1 MIFGKYSVPISHSGK
16 VLFPHMGFSKADVL
30 NYYMSVSEY
39 FIYYSRMRPVSMQ
52 RFPDGIEGEGF
63 FQKKA
68 GNYFPDWIPLVE
80 VPKEGGSVKMVMI
93 NNKATLA
100 YLCNQDVIAHHLWL
114 SRADQIKY
122 PDQLIFDLDPPQGN
136 FELVR
141 EAALSLHEMLLEL
154 DLLPFVKT
162 TGSRGLHVVVP
173 IRRHYPFEKTR
184 ELAKGIGGVLAR
196 RYPSKFTTSIRKEER
211 KGRLF
216 LDYLRNGYAQ
226 TAVAPYSLRAI
237 EGAPVAMPI
246 AWSEVSD
253 PDLHSRK
260 YTLGNAAEKLQRD
273 GDAWEGM
280 RKSARSLRKAMKALG
295 LNEGS

>member
-1 MIFGKYSVPISHSGK
+1 MFFGKYSVRISHPGK
-16 VLFPHMGFSKADVL
+16 VLFPRMGISKADLL
-30 NYYMSVSEY
+30 NYYMSVADY
-39 FIYYSRMRPVSMQ
+39 FIYHSRMRPVSMQ
-52 RFPDGIEGEGF
+52 RFPGGIGEEGF

-68 GNYFPDWIPLVE
+68 GDYFPGWIPVVE
-80 VPKEGGSVKMVMI
+80 VPKEGGSLKMVMV

-114 SRADQIKY
+114 SRADRIRQ
-122 PDQLIFDLDPPQGN
+122 PDQLIFDLDPPRGN
-136 FELVR
+136 FDLVR
-141 EAALSLHEMLLEL
+141 EAALALYEMLSGL

-173 IRRHYPFEKTR
+173 LRRQYPFEKTR
-184 ELAKGIGGVLAR
+184 ELARQIAEVLAG

-211 KGRLF
+211 RGCLF

-246 AWSEVSD
+246 AWSEVRD
-253 PDLHSRK
+253 PDLHPRK
-260 YTLGNAAEKLQRD
+260 YTINNSVEKLKRD
-273 GDAWEGM
+273 GDAWKGM
-280 RKSARSLRKAMKALG
+280 RKSARSPEKAMKALG
-295 LNEGS
+295 ISDKS

>member
-1 MIFGKYSVPISHSGK
+1 MKFGKYSVPISHSGK
-16 VLFPHMGFSKADVL
+16 VLFPHTGYSKAEVL

-39 FIYYSRMRPVSMQ
+39 FIYYSRMRPISMQ
-52 RFPDGIEGEGF
+52 RFPKGIEEEGF
-63 FQKKA
+63 FQKQA
-68 GNYFPDWIPLVE
+68 GNYFPDWIPDLE
-80 VPKEGGSVKMVMI
+80 VKKEGGSVKMVMV

-100 YLCNQDVIAHHLWL
+100 YLCNQDVITYHLWL
-114 SRADQIKY
+114 SRADRIKL

-141 EAALSLHEMLLEL
+141 EAALVLQKMLSEFGLI
-154 DLLPFVKT
+154 PFVKT
-162 TGSRGLHVVVP
+162 TGSRGFHVVVP
-173 IRRHYPFEKTR
+173 VRRQYPFEKTR
-184 ELAKGIGGVLAR
+184 ELARKIGDILAE

-211 KGRLF
+211 RGRLF

-253 PDLHSRK
+253 PNLHPRK

-273 GDAWEGM
+273 GDAWKGM

-295 LNEGS
+295 INEGS